1 MNCDWLFDMSVKQ
14 PHRRALSNESCYLF
28 QTLVWLRETNGSLD
42 GKIDYSHTFLSVPL
56 TKLQYHLDD
65 LEYSA

>member
-1 MNCDWLFDMSVKQ
+1 MKAAIYS
-14 PHRRALSNESCYLF
+14 RLSD
-28 QTLVWLRETNGSLD
+28 GSLD
-42 GKIDYSHTFLSVPL
+42 GKIVSDYSHTFLSVPL